1 MQTAL
6 SASDTKIQRARKH
19 LAELESEVGN
29 FVASRPV
36 KFNVETIEN
45 SGGRSFNFH
54 MHMAPVSENVG
65 AIVGDVIHNLRAALD
80 LTATEMVRKGGGDD
94 KGVCFPFCES
104 AEDLDGTIKKRNFDK
119 AGAEAVALLQTLKPY
134 RNGNAALRVIHDL
147 DILDKH
153 RALIPTAMSAASPV
167 VRMWDDDGTINPQII
182 GDPAAPTDIKIM
194 FPNEVG
200 LQGRE
205 LIPTLRELVQLVD
218 DIVEAF
224 RSLAGKESRTNEVA
238 PVTGPPQILELLRRN
253 QSARAS
259 EG

>member
-1 MQTAL
+1 
-6 SASDTKIQRARKH
+6 
-19 LAELESEVGN
+19 LETEVGS

-80 LTATEMVRKGGGDD
+80 LTAAEMVRAAGHDD
-94 KGVCFPFCES
+94 KDVYFPFCES
-104 AEDLDGTIKKRNFDK
+104 ADDLEGMIKKRNFSR
-119 AGAEAVALLQTLKPY
+119 AGTEAVALLQTLKPY
-134 RNGNAALRVIHDL
+134 RNGNVALRVIYDL
-147 DILDKH
+147 GIHDKH
-153 RALIPTAMSAASPV
+153 RALIPTAMSAASPI

-182 GDPAAPTDIKIM
+182 GDPAAPSDIKIM

-224 RSLAGKESRTNEVA
+224 RSLASKEPKIDEVA
-238 PVTGPPQILELLRRN
+238 PMTGPPQVLELLRRN
-253 QSARAS
+253 QSPRIS